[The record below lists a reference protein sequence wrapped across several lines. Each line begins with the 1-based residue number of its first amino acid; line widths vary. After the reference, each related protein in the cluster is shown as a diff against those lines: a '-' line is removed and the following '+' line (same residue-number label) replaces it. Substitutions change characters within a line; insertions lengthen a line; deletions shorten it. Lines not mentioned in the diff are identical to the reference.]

1 MSREKDSWIVFTR
14 FIVFSLGNE
23 REFFLREAQQSLE
36 EGNFKKSFEYYQ
48 KIEKPT
54 EEILYNMG
62 NILYQEERY
71 DEALEQYKKIASE
84 KLAFEV
90 FYNMGNSYT
99 KLGKNKEAIESYKK
113 ALAIKDDKDGRYNL
127 DLLLFK
133 EKQEGTGQKKNK
145 NPNNKDNEANDRRS
159 GSIMEDNNE
168 EFKEDNGRE
177 NIVKKG
183 KLSDPKENGNE
194 ISNLQTKRDKNER
207 EHIEM
212 NKKLTIKHKR
222 LEDKTLESEDKK
234 WMEILDQREIETLMI
249 PLRDKGAKNGQ
260 KNNNPW

>member
-1 MSREKDSWIVFTR
+1 MKKVAGLFFLIAIYFFWQSRES
-14 FIVFSLGNE
+14 
-23 REFFLREAQQSLE
+23 FFLREAQQSLE
-36 EGNFKKSFEYYQ
+36 EGDFKKSLEYYQ
-48 KIEKPT
+48 KVEKPT
-54 EEILYNMG
+54 EEIFYNMG

-71 DEALEQYKKIASE
+71 DEALEQYKKIVSK

-99 KLGKNKEAIESYKK
+99 KLGKKEEAIESYKK

-127 DLLLFK
+127 DLLLFE

-145 NPNNKDNEANDRRS
+145 DPNNKDNEANDRRS
-159 GSIMEDNNE
+159 GSNREDRDE

-207 EHIEM
+207 ERIEM
-212 NKKLTIKHKR
+212 KKKLTIKHKR

-249 PLRDKGAKNGQ
+249 PLRDKGVKNGQ

>member
-1 MSREKDSWIVFTR
+1 MKKLAGLFL
-14 FIVFSLGNE
+14 FISFYFLWEMKES
-23 REFFLREAQQSLE
+23 FFLREAQQSLE
-36 EGNFKKSFEYYQ
+36 EGNFKKCLEYYQ

-54 EEILYNMG
+54 DEILYNMG
-62 NILYQEERY
+62 NILYQQERY

-84 KLAFEV
+84 KLAFEL

-99 KLGKNKEAIESYKK
+99 KLGKNKEAIESYRK

-133 EKQEGTGQKKNK
+133 EKQEKKKQKKNK
-145 NPNNKDNEANDRRS
+145 DPNKDNEANDRRS

-183 KLSDPKENGNE
+183 KLSDPKGNVNE
-194 ISNLQTKRDKNER
+194 VSNLQMKSQTNER
-207 EHIEM
+207 EQVEM
-212 NKKLTIKHKR
+212 KNKLTIKHKR

-234 WMEILDQREIETLMI
+234 WMEILDKREIETLMI